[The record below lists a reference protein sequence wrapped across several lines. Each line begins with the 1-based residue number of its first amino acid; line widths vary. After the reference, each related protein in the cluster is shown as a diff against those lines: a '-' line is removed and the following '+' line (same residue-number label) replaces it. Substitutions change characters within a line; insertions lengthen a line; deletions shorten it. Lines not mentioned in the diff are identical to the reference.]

1 MMFDFFPVTDSGL
14 AGIRVFSILNIQIVI
29 FKKTTF
35 LNNKALIH
43 LTKLNE
49 QLSFIDLEIDNQI
62 KKCESAIDIILKS
75 IDIVKKIISKNSFR
89 SDLEEVIF
97 FKETKPQFTS
107 KLIYYNMVY
116 KIEMKRP
123 NGGNRILKKYYHNE
137 LSKLKSFF
145 DNELEFYQYYRSG
158 STYLDYKY
166 FQRGKFDIKLA
177 LDNYYFETD
186 TSFST
191 SHDFKVAQIL
201 ANDLIQLYLENQLIT
216 IENKD
221 TSEKSQRKPN
231 SKLMWTGSK
240 VALTELLYALHSE
253 GVFNNGTAD
262 LKDIAEYFEYVF
274 EIDLGQY
281 RRTFLEIRARKSDK
295 TKFIKIL
302 NEALLKRMDNS
313 DDII

>member
-1 MMFDFFPVTDSGL
+1 MIP
-14 AGIRVFSILNIQIVI
+14 
-29 FKKTTF
+29 
-35 LNNKALIH
+35 KACDLLIE
-43 LTKLNE
+43 LNE
-49 QLSFIDLEIDNQI
+49 QLNFIDLEIDNQI
-62 KKCESAIDIILKS
+62 NKCEKAIEIILNS
-75 IDIVKKIISKNSFR
+75 IVPLKKIITKNKFR
-89 SDLEEVIF
+89 TDIEEIQF
-97 FKETKPQFTS
+97 FKEIKPLFTS

-137 LSKLKSFF
+137 LLKLKAFF

-186 TSFST
+186 TTFST

-201 ANDLIQLYLENQLIT
+201 ANDLIQLYLENQLI
-216 IENKD
+216 IIDNKD

-231 SKLMWTGSK
+231 IKLMWTSSK
-240 VALTELLYALHSE
+240 VSLTELLYALHSE
-253 GVFNNGTAD
+253 GVFNNGTAG
-262 LKDIAEYFEYVF
+262 LKDIAEYFEYIF

-281 RRTFLEIRARKSDK
+281 RRTFLEIRARKNDR
-295 TKFIKIL
+295 TKFISSL
-302 NEALLKRMDNS
+302 NEMLIKRMDNS